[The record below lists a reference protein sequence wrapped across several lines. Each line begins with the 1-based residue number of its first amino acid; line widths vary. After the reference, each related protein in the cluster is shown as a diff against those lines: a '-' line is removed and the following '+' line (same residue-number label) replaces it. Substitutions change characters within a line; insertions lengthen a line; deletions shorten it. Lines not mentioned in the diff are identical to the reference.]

1 MAKDNKKATAARRH
15 TMPTTIGGYE
25 NLLISMI
32 EKRTNSEFDEFL
44 LPQVSACAQT
54 WMMLNRVH
62 RDLMK
67 AKTLV
72 DTVWGSQNQQKDE
85 VNPLLP
91 YYDKMQRTLMLQFE
105 AIGLNYKTTPSKVK
119 EDTKRGVDTE
129 KDGLSNLLTQ
139 ARDTMN
145 EIPDID

>member
-1 MAKDNKKATAARRH
+1 MAKNNTKATAARRH

-32 EKRTNSEFDEFL
+32 EKRTGAEFDEFL
-44 LPQVSACAQT
+44 IPQVSACAQT
-54 WMMLNRVH
+54 WMMLNRVY

-67 AKTLV
+67 ATSLV

-91 YYDKMQRTLMLQFE
+91 YYLKLQAELRLQFQ
-105 AIGLNYKTTPSKVK
+105 ALGLNWNATPSKIK
-119 EDTKRGVDTE
+119 EDTKKGVDTE

-145 EIPDID
+145 EIPEMD

>member
-32 EKRTNSEFDEFL
+32 EKRTGAEFDEFL
-44 LPQVSACAQT
+44 IPQVSACAQT
-54 WMMLNRVH
+54 WMMMNRVY

-67 AKTLV
+67 EKKLIS
-72 DTVWGSQNQQKDE
+72 TVLGSQMQQKED

-91 YYDKMQRTLMLQFE
+91 YYLKLQAELRLQFQSL
-105 AIGLNYKTTPSKVK
+105 GLNYKTTPSKVK
-119 EDTKRGVDTE
+119 EDTKKGVDTE

-145 EIPDID
+145 EIPEMD